1 MLLMRIELIFVNRCL
16 LNLRPI
22 RRDVT
27 ESSGAPEILP
37 ELSSAAHKFNRK
49 KLEKAP
55 FSHNGKHPGNIL
67 FGYILRLMIFV
78 GTSIIF
84 RKFEADKIPLNK
96 GGRISVATHINGLV
110 DPSVM
115 IQTQKKRIISLG
127 RHDLITGPI
136 IGWWSR
142 RNGAQP
148 VLRKAEMEAGL
159 TDSEF
164 AKKIN
169 HRSML
174 TIANCL
180 AGGHGA
186 VIMPEGKS
194 HQDSRLHALRTGA
207 ARAAL
212 VAAAIANERENSPP
226 VIQPTGLHW
235 KTHYWFRTNCFVE
248 YSDPIKISLVF
259 NKEDSVKLE
268 SGEWIE
274 PPSDAVH
281 ELKEEMYNAL
291 SPLTPESPDWE
302 TFRALKLIA
311 NLEANNNQNPL
322 TKLSQEVYS
331 ARRIRE
337 KLKVDTNIQNIIPDA
352 IEAGEILH
360 SHNLDSSSIGS
371 NQKLKKL
378 DLKIQIKAL
387 IGIFIMGILFLP
399 TLLGSG
405 IQSVLARNM
414 ANNSDEGLDA
424 RTTYFFLAAM
434 FSPIFFWPSISFLVL
449 FIMELSIFSLIGITS
464 IFAISLSFYISSL
477 IFLQGYDFWCD
488 YKVALVRENLSKSDE
503 GARLNTLLV
512 NLESQL
518 GLLI

>member
-1 MLLMRIELIFVNRCL
+1 VN
-16 LNLRPI
+16 
-22 RRDVT
+22 

-37 ELSSAAHKFNRK
+37 ELSSAAHKFDRK

-55 FSHNGKHPGNIL
+55 YSHDGKHPGNL
-67 FGYILRLMIFV
+67 FFGYILRLMIFV

-84 RKFEADKIPLNK
+84 RKFEADQIPQNT
-96 GGRISVATHINGLV
+96 GGRISIATHINGLV

-115 IQTQKKRIISLG
+115 IKTQRKRIISLG
-127 RHDLITGPI
+127 RHDLITGPF

-159 TDSEF
+159 TDSDF
-164 AKKIN
+164 ARKIN

-194 HQDSRLHALRTGA
+194 HQDSQLHALRTGA

-212 VAAAIANERENSPP
+212 VAAAIASERQNSPP

-248 YSDPIKISLVF
+248 YSEPIKIDLIF
-259 NKEDSVKLE
+259 TEAE
-268 SGEWIE
+268 SARLAAGEWIE
-274 PPSDAVH
+274 PTSDAVYD
-281 ELKEEMYNAL
+281 LREEMYNAL

-311 NLEANNNQNPL
+311 NLEANNNQAPI
-322 TKLSQEVYS
+322 TKLSEEVFS
-331 ARRIRE
+331 ARVLRDKMKTE
-337 KLKVDTNIQNIIPDA
+337 SGLQKIIPDA
-352 IEAGEILH
+352 IEAAEILH
-360 SHNLDSSSIGS
+360 SHNLDAASIGP
-371 NQKLKKL
+371 NQELKIL
-378 DLKIQIKAL
+378 DLRTRIKA
-387 IGIFIMGILFLP
+387 IFGIFLMITMFP
-399 TLLGSG
+399 ATLLGSG
-405 IQSVLARNM
+405 FQSVLARYM

-424 RTTYFFLAAM
+424 RTTYFFLAGM
-434 FSPIFFWPSISFLVL
+434 FSPIIFWPFVSILILL
-449 FIMELSIFSLIGITS
+449 FSGSNMFSLTSIFSFIIINLV
-464 IFAISLSFYISSL
+464 FYISSL
-477 IFLQGYDFWCD
+477 IFLYGYDLWSD
-488 YKVALVRENLSKSDE
+488 YRLALVRVKLSKSDSGE
-503 GARLNTLLV
+503 RLNILV
-512 NLESQL
+512 KNLDLQL

>member
-1 MLLMRIELIFVNRCL
+1 MN
-16 LNLRPI
+16 
-22 RRDVT
+22 

-55 FSHNGKHPGNIL
+55 YSHDGKHPGNL
-67 FGYILRLMIFV
+67 FFGYMLRLMIFV

-84 RKFEADKIPLNK
+84 RKFETDKIPQNK
-96 GGRISVATHINGLV
+96 GGRISIATHINGLV

-115 IQTQKKRIISLG
+115 IKTQKKRIISLG
-127 RHDLITGPI
+127 RHDLITGPV

-194 HQDSRLHALRTGA
+194 HQDSQLHALRTGA

-212 VAAAIANERENSPP
+212 VAAAIASERQNPPP

-248 YSDPIKISLVF
+248 YSKPIKIGLVF
-259 NKEDSVKLE
+259 TEAE
-268 SGEWIE
+268 STRLAAGEWIE
-274 PPSDAVH
+274 PPSDAVND
-281 ELKEEMYNAL
+281 LREEMYNSL
-291 SPLTPESPDWE
+291 SPLTPEAPDWE

-311 NLEANNNQNPL
+311 NLEANNNHSPII
-322 TKLSQEVYS
+322 KLSEEVFS
-331 ARRIRE
+331 TRVLRE
-337 KLKVDTNIQNIIPDA
+337 KMKTKSEIQKIIPDA
-352 IEAGEILH
+352 IEAAEILH
-360 SHNLDSSSIGS
+360 SHNLDAASIGP
-371 NQKLKKL
+371 NQT
-378 DLKIQIKAL
+378 LKILDFNTRIKAIIGLFLMVIMFPTTL
-387 IGIFIMGILFLP
+387 IG
-399 TLLGSG
+399 SG
-405 IQSVLARNM
+405 FQSVLARYM

-424 RTTYFFLAAM
+424 RTTYFFLAGM
-434 FSPIFFWPSISFLVL
+434 FSPIIFWPFISVLVL
-449 FIMELSIFSLIGITS
+449 FFSGVKIFSLVSIFSIIVINLV
-464 IFAISLSFYISSL
+464 FYVSSL
-477 IFLQGYDFWCD
+477 IFLQGYDLWSD
-488 YKVALVRENLSKSDE
+488 YRLALVTVKLSKSE
-503 GARLNTLLV
+503 SGQRLDILLK
-512 NLESQL
+512 NLDSQL

>member
-1 MLLMRIELIFVNRCL
+1 M
-16 LNLRPI
+16 
-22 RRDVT
+22 D

-37 ELSSAAHKFNRK
+37 ELSSAAHKFNRE

-55 FSHNGKHPGNIL
+55 YSHDGRHPGNL
-67 FGYILRLMIFV
+67 FFGYILRLMIFV
-78 GTSIIF
+78 GNTIIF
-84 RKFEADKIPLNK
+84 RKFEADKIPQNT
-96 GGRISVATHINGLV
+96 GGRISIATHINGLV

-115 IQTQKKRIISLG
+115 IKTQKKRIISLG
-127 RHDLITGPI
+127 RHDLITGPV

-142 RNGAQP
+142 RNGAQA
-148 VLRKAEMEAGL
+148 VLRKAEVEAGL

-194 HQDSRLHALRTGA
+194 HQDSRLHALRSGS

-212 VAAAIANERENSPP
+212 VAAAIASERNNPPP

-248 YSDPIKISLVF
+248 YSKPIAISLVF
-259 NKEDSVKLE
+259 NEAE
-268 SGEWIE
+268 SARLAAGEWIE
-274 PPSDAVH
+274 PPSDAVNN
-281 ELKEEMYNAL
+281 LREEMYNAL

-311 NLEANNNQNPL
+311 NLEANNNQSPL
-322 TKLSQEVYS
+322 TKLSEEVFS
-331 ARRIRE
+331 TRVIRD
-337 KLKVDTNIQNIIPDA
+337 KIKTNIGLQKIIPDA
-352 IEAGEILH
+352 IEAAKILH
-360 SHNLDSSSIGS
+360 SHDLDSSSIGQ
-371 NQKLKKL
+371 NQTLEMLNTKTR
-378 DLKIQIKAL
+378 IKAILGL
-387 IGIFIMGILFLP
+387 ILMAITFFP

-405 IQSVLARNM
+405 IQSAIARYM
-414 ANNSDEGLDA
+414 ANNSDEGQDA
-424 RTTYFFLAAM
+424 RTTYFFLAGM
-434 FSPIFFWPSISFLVL
+434 FSPVFFWPFVSILVL
-449 FIMELSIFSLIGITS
+449 LFSGLSIFSFNS
-464 IFAISLSFYISSL
+464 IFFIVGATLIFYLSSL
-477 IFLQGYDFWCD
+477 IFLQGYDFWSD
-488 YKVALVRENLSKSDE
+488 YRVALIRVNLSKSKS
-503 GARLNTLLV
+503 GQRLNVLLK
-512 NLESQL
+512 NLDSQL

>member
-1 MLLMRIELIFVNRCL
+1 VN
-16 LNLRPI
+16 
-22 RRDVT
+22 

-55 FSHNGKHPGNIL
+55 YSHDGKHPGNL
-67 FGYILRLMIFV
+67 FFGYMLRLMIFV

-84 RKFEADKIPLNK
+84 RKFETDKIPQNK
-96 GGRISVATHINGLV
+96 GGRISIATHINGLV

-115 IQTQKKRIISLG
+115 IKTQKKRIISLG
-127 RHDLITGPI
+127 RHDLITGPV

-194 HQDSRLHALRTGA
+194 HQDSQLHALRTGA

-212 VAAAIANERENSPP
+212 VAAAIASERQNPPP

-248 YSDPIKISLVF
+248 YSKPIKIGLVF
-259 NKEDSVKLE
+259 TEAE
-268 SGEWIE
+268 STRLAAGEWIE
-274 PPSDAVH
+274 PPSDAVND
-281 ELKEEMYNAL
+281 LREEMYNSL
-291 SPLTPESPDWE
+291 SPLTPEAPDWE

-311 NLEANNNQNPL
+311 NLEANNNHSPII
-322 TKLSQEVYS
+322 KLSEEVFS
-331 ARRIRE
+331 TRVLRE
-337 KLKVDTNIQNIIPDA
+337 KMKTKSEIQKIIPDA
-352 IEAGEILH
+352 IEAAEILH
-360 SHNLDSSSIGS
+360 SHNLDAASIGP
-371 NQKLKKL
+371 NQT
-378 DLKIQIKAL
+378 LKILDFNTRIKAIIGLFLMVIMFPTTL
-387 IGIFIMGILFLP
+387 IG
-399 TLLGSG
+399 SG
-405 IQSVLARNM
+405 FQSVLARYM

-424 RTTYFFLAAM
+424 RTTYFFLAGM
-434 FSPIFFWPSISFLVL
+434 FSPIIFWPFISVLVL
-449 FIMELSIFSLIGITS
+449 FFSGVKIFSLVSIFSIIVINLV
-464 IFAISLSFYISSL
+464 FYVSSL
-477 IFLQGYDFWCD
+477 IFLQGYDLWSD
-488 YKVALVRENLSKSDE
+488 YRLALVTVKLSKSE
-503 GARLNTLLV
+503 SGQRLDILLK
-512 NLESQL
+512 NLDSQL